1 LWVIFNAVAFVSHP
15 DRYPFILLNLM
26 LSFQAAYAAPI
37 IMMSQ
42 NRQAAI
48 DRLEAKHDYEVNVKA
63 ELEIGL
69 LHDKMNLL
77 QEQELVELRKLLVE
91 QQQQLRHM
99 EELILE
105 QYKKAI

>member
-1 LWVIFNAVAFVSHP
+1 MTTK
-15 DRYPFILLNLM
+15 LM
-26 LSFQAAYAAPI
+26 
-37 IMMSQ
+37 M
-42 NRQAAI
+42 
-48 DRLEAKHDYEVNVKA
+48 KA

-91 QQQQLRHM
+91 QQQQLRRM